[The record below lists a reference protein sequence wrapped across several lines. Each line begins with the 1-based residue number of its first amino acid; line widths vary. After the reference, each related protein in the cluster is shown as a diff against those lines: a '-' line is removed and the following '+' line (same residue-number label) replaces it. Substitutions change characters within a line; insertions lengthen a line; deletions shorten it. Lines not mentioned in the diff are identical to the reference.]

1 MNLANRLLLG
11 SLLIGLVCTVD
22 PRNADVLYSTSVVTV
37 KSTDGGAHWS
47 SLRGVE
53 EHITNYPW
61 YRQDVSVPRIVG
73 DGPRTQSTG

>member
-37 KSTDGGAHWS
+37 KSTDGGAQ
-47 SLRGVE
+47 LRDDKPGRS
-53 EHITNYPW
+53 ILA
-61 YRQDVSVPRIVG
+61 
-73 DGPRTQSTG
+73 